1 MSIAYKDVFYM
12 SDTKESVE
20 SLVVE
25 VVSRRKSKQNPA
37 SSKIKGMNEEKEP
50 TKPDSIPQEES
61 KPLPEDVYG
70 QMYIWDIS
78 EEPNVVI
85 RQSQLE
91 EFIYSV
97 LSNPNG
103 VSESVYLSIMSYF
116 KYHVSKRFNTEVSNQ
131 MFKNE
136 SDLLFYLVDLPKYD
150 PNCPAAQPLE

>member
-1 MSIAYKDVFYM
+1 M
-12 SDTKESVE
+12 SDTKESV
-20 SLVVE
+20 VVE
-25 VVSRRKSKQNPA
+25 VVSRRGSKQNPS
-37 SSKIKGMNEEKEP
+37 SSKIKGMKEEKEQ
-50 TKPDSIPQEES
+50 TTPDKVHQEES
-61 KPLPEDVYG
+61 KPIANEVYG

-103 VSESVYLSIMSYF
+103 VSESVYMSIMSYF
-116 KYHVSKRFNTEVSNQ
+116 KYHTSKRFNTEVSNQ

-136 SDLLFYLVDLPKYD
+136 SDHLFYLVDLPKYD
-150 PNCPAAQPLE
+150 PNCPAATQTLE